1 MGLLSVYGRVRV
13 EVCRKVVTIS
23 KLKRLTL
30 FSSVEVP
37 GECIEWMFVQ
47 NTMYRKSC
55 KKL

>member
-1 MGLLSVYGRVRV
+1 MGLLSVYGGVRV